1 MCFKI
6 LLKTSVF
13 GKYIWR
19 KGAKNP
25 CTFQLQTEFWILI
38 HYNINTFYDFFLL
51 CVQYFFEIHNYLST
65 AAVMTL
71 TYRSNSILYSSQRKW
86 NFMPIVSS
94 QVPKCLYEMKHE
106 SIQFHTNIWYLFCWK
121 IWSDDLAML
130 KNFAY
135 IFFEFIAFWLSVL
148 YFCVKGL
155 HIIRYQSNLLKYL
168 QCFKFSCSKITSKIH
183 FKYVNILSILVCSIA

>member
-1 MCFKI
+1 MVNTSGEKE
-6 LLKTSVF
+6 LK
-13 GKYIWR
+13 K
-19 KGAKNP
+19 P

-38 HYNINTFYDFFLL
+38 HYNINTFYDFFITL
-51 CVQYFFEIHNYLST
+51 CSILFWGFNTYLST

-86 NFMPIVSS
+86 NFMPIASS

-135 IFFEFIAFWLSVL
+135 IFL
-148 YFCVKGL
+148 
-155 HIIRYQSNLLKYL
+155 NLLLFDYL
-168 QCFKFSCSKITSKIH
+168 FYIFVWKACT
-183 FKYVNILSILVCSIA
+183 LSDINQTF